1 MEQEH
6 FDPDF
11 QELYDRYIQ
20 AEREEAG
27 RIYPEIAPKLIMPV
41 RHIRRW
47 QYPVAAAI
55 LILAAGTWALRSDFG
70 SFKPQPK
77 YTEAEVRQ
85 SLSEAVRA
93 LTLCSQ
99 TITQEFG
106 QIENL
111 GAMTE
116 AISPAPR
123 EIADNPQ
130 ENSKTTKN

>member
-11 QELYDRYIQ
+11 KELYDRYI
-20 AEREEAG
+20 REEQEEAD
-27 RIYPEIAPKLIMPV
+27 RIFREIAPQLTLPA
-41 RHIRRW
+41 RRIRRW

-77 YTEAEVRQ
+77 YTEAEVRE
-85 SLSEAVRA
+85 SLEKTVRA
-93 LTLCSQ
+93 LSIYSKTVKE
-99 TITQEFG
+99 EFG
-106 QIENL
+106 QVENL

-116 AISPAPR
+116 AIKPAKKEQPG
-123 EIADNPQ
+123 NQPK
-130 ENSKTTKN
+130 NSNTTKK